1 MAVHDL
7 KTWPEHFQAVKSGHK
22 RFEIRRNDR
31 DFREGDFLRL
41 REFDPATGFYS
52 GDELTVEVTHV
63 LQGGAFDLGSD
74 AVAMSIHLME
84 RAPNRLGGDFAR
96 ADGFARS
103 WLRSEYD
110 PDQHPEW
117 LNLARAYWRLRTV
130 AQDMPYSAGQSFSIV
145 YPFIRDTYTAMD
157 EEGGAE
163 DEEAADAILAL
174 IPARDESAL
183 PEGWVAVPRDIT
195 RAMRFA
201 AWRSDY
207 IDAGATEAE
216 ASVRAAMREADDEE
230 VAGANLAYAA
240 MLSAA
245 PQAHPATG
253 TDELPADVVRLEKA
267 VLATSAEYGLP
278 FDTPSD
284 TLAAALN
291 ELDEAVAPFASRVP
305 LNEGEGQ

>member
-1 MAVHDL
+1 MAIHDL
-7 KTWPEHFQAVKSGHK
+7 KTWPEHFQAVKSGRK

-52 GDELTVEVTHV
+52 GDELTVEVTHI

-96 ADGFARS
+96 ADGFVRS

-110 PDQHPEW
+110 PAQHPEW

-163 DEEAADAILAL
+163 VKTWRPGVHIEHGGRYSDDAVIWADA
-174 IPARDESAL
+174 EGSANFTV
-183 PEGWVAVPRDIT
+183 VACFKPGHFPT
-195 RAMRFA
+195 RVFYTRQFVNPDGKTFGKRKMLM
-201 AWRSDY
+201 
-207 IDAGATEAE
+207 ATVEKF
-216 ASVRAAMREADDEE
+216 RRLTK
-230 VAGANLAYAA
+230 GYLY
-240 MLSAA
+240 
-245 PQAHPATG
+245 G
-253 TDELPADVVRLEKA
+253 YDV
-267 VLATSAEYGLP
+267 
-278 FDTPSD
+278 
-284 TLAAALN
+284 
-291 ELDEAVAPFASRVP
+291 ELDHACDGGEAVHSPAASQSP
-305 LNEGEGQ
+305 GMNSENGGAE